1 MSGPKVSQA
10 ELERRRKEEIE
21 RQRREA
27 LERERRRR
35 VEEERRRREEEKRRR
50 REEEERRRREEEERR
65 RREEEERR
73 RKEEEARKKRV
84 AIAKNTI
91 NEQYNHINS
100 IIKNYNDIVKK
111 TYNAIQ
117 TNEIDIPSEL
127 VSLEQTIKSCSN
139 NNTRLL
145 DEMNTENE
153 SVLANII
160 NQQQNTIKKLK
171 SLNCKQ
177 AVISKEIERLKI
189 NKELADEINNLSKQ
203 IAEQHKKQL
212 EIQAKQKIEEEKRR
226 IEEEKIR
233 LENEI
238 KAKEQEEQ
246 AKLVILETIN
256 TSINEVYQESYICD
270 EIRTEVEKLIEKF
283 NAISKLDIQYI
294 KDFNNIE
301 LSPALKNLS
310 KKIENRKNFIDKFND
325 KYTEYF
331 VLCESLNIEPKK
343 FSLDKESFYYIES
356 EIVRLDELAQKQA
369 EDNYV
374 KEAITEVM
382 NEMGYQIIGDAK
394 DTVDDYLSN
403 AIYQFDEN
411 TAIALTLDTNG
422 NISMEIGS
430 LDDCDREPDA
440 KEAVQL
446 KADMDRFCSK
456 HKEFKERL
464 TKKGVNLTIVH
475 ELPPSTEYAQ
485 VFNLNDYDV
494 SEVDKLHILNAR
506 NSSEIAQRNNSI
518 SLNVD

>member
-1 MSGPKVSQA
+1 MSGPKESRA

-21 RQRREA
+21 RKRREA
-27 LERERRRR
+27 LELER
-35 VEEERRRREEEKRRR
+35 KR
-50 REEEERRRREEEERR
+50 REEEERRRREEERR
-65 RREEEERR
+65 RR
-73 RKEEEARKKRV
+73 EEEARKKRV
-84 AIAKNTI
+84 ALAKNTI
-91 NEQYNHINS
+91 KNQYDQCNS
-100 IIKNYNDIVKK
+100 IINNCNDFINKSYEEVK
-111 TYNAIQ
+111 
-117 TNEIDIPSEL
+117 TNEIDTPSEL
-127 VSLEQTIKSCSN
+127 LSLEQAIQSCSN

-160 NQQQNTIKKLK
+160 NQQQNTIKNLN

-177 AVISKEIERLKI
+177 AIISKEIDRLKI
-189 NKELADEINNLSKQ
+189 NKELTNEINSLSKQ

-212 EIQAKQKIEEEKRR
+212 EIQAKQKIEEERKR

-246 AKLVILETIN
+246 AKLAILETIN
-256 TSINEVYQESYICD
+256 TSINEVYKESYICE
-270 EIRTEVEKLIEKF
+270 EIKTKVEKLIEKV
-283 NAISKLDIQYI
+283 NSISKLDIQYI
-294 KDFNNIE
+294 KNFNNIE

-310 KKIENRKNFIDKFND
+310 QEIEERKKFIDKFNE

-331 VLCESLNIEPKK
+331 ILCESLNLEPKK
-343 FSLDKESFYYIES
+343 FSLDKDSLYYIQS
-356 EIVRLDELAQKQA
+356 EIVRLDELSQKQA
-369 EDNYV
+369 EDNYI

-382 NEMGYQIIGDAK
+382 NEMGYQIIGNVK
-394 DTVDDYLSN
+394 DTVDDYISN

-494 SEVDKLHILNAR
+494 SESDKQQILNAR
-506 NSSEIAQRNNSI
+506 SSTEIVQNKNSI
-518 SLNVD
+518 SLDVD